1 MSKLKVEI
9 VTPQAVAFT
18 GEADMV
24 ILPSVD
30 GEVGIL
36 PQHVPLITQIVPG
49 ELILT
54 NNNKEE
60 FLAVGGGFVEVTGF
74 QVSILTDMAVGE
86 GDIDEEAVAAALA
99 RAEATMASISAGDE
113 EQATLE
119 ASVARSLAQLNLK
132 RRRRG

>member
-1 MSKLKVEI
+1 AKLKVEI
-9 VTPQAVAFT
+9 VTPEAVAFQ

-30 GEVGIL
+30 GQVGIL

-49 ELILT
+49 ELSLT

-60 FLAVGGGFVEVTGF
+60 LLAIGGGFAEVTGF

-86 GDIDEEAVAAALA
+86 SEIDEEAVAAALA
-99 RAEATMASISAGDE
+99 RAEATMAAISPQDE
-113 EQATLE
+113 EQAALE

-132 RRRRG
+132 RRRRS